1 MAKGFTVQVN
11 QHTEYQLS
19 ENWTEMNLKKKKA
32 NLHILAALIS
42 SVSACFQVGLKQPNE
57 DAM

>member
-1 MAKGFTVQVN
+1 MTKGFTVQVN

-19 ENWTEMNLKKKKA
+19 ENWNEFFKKA

>member
-1 MAKGFTVQVN
+1 MAKGFTVQFN
-11 QHTEYQLS
+11 QHTEHQLS
-19 ENWTEMNLKKKKA
+19 ENWTEMNLKKKEA

-42 SVSACFQVGLKQPNE
+42 SASACFQVGLKQPNE

>member
-19 ENWTEMNLKKKKA
+19 ENWNEFKKKKKA

>member
-1 MAKGFTVQVN
+1 MAKGFTVQFN
-11 QHTEYQLS
+11 QHTKYKLS
-19 ENWTEMNLKKKKA
+19 ENWTEMNGEKKKA

>member
-19 ENWTEMNLKKKKA
+19 ENWTEMNLKKKA